1 MMNKKLKQWGIG
13 LLIAIVVLAVAIIG
27 TLGYQNTK
35 EKQAAKLTTPAIF
48 QTKATATY
56 KANGIVGTTAAIN
69 KIVTDPIYNQ
79 MTITSVDCKNT
90 AICQLVSYL
99 VGNKRYVLLVPTGTG
114 QTTVRVTGQYNQK
127 TYGYDIKVKVTNPN
141 HVKVGVDLSSYQGKI
156 EADVLKKAG
165 ASFAIV
171 RAGHGYSTEK
181 NFSHFIKECQEDKI
195 DLGLYWYLSSKDN
208 KTLITDQEVLDQAN
222 SFVKL
227 LKKNKLQPDDF
238 KYPLY
243 LDLESDTLYGNV
255 PEVIKNAYVESL
267 AREFFDVLA
276 KAGYKN
282 VGIYANKSYYE
293 TYLSNAYF
301 ASIKHKWYARY
312 GYVGTKPTITL
323 NNQNFAPDMWQ
334 VGDNFKIQGISKKR
348 IDLNYYYD
356 K

>member
-1 MMNKKLKQWGIG
+1 MMKEKFKKLGI
-13 LLIAIVVLAVAIIG
+13 LFVAVAVVITVVLSLQKTKQEEKKET
-27 TLGYQNTK
+27 TLQI
-35 EKQAAKLTTPAIF
+35 PAIF
-48 QTKATATY
+48 KTKPTATY
-56 KANGIVGTTAAIN
+56 SIKAVVGETSAVN

-79 MTITSVDCKNT
+79 MTITSVDSKNT
-90 AICQLVSYL
+90 AICQIVSYL
-99 VGNKRYVLLVPTGTG
+99 VGNKRYVLVVPTGKG
-114 QTTVRVTGQYNQK
+114 TTTIRVTGKYNKK
-127 TYGYDIKVKVTNPN
+127 TYGYDIKTQVTNPN
-141 HVKVGVDLSSYQGKI
+141 NVKVGVDLSSYQGKI

-165 ASFAIV
+165 TNFAIV

-181 NFSHFIKECQEDKI
+181 NFSHFIKECQKDKI

-222 SFVKL
+222 AFVKL
-227 LKKNKLQPDDF
+227 LKENKLTSESLQ
-238 KYPLY
+238 YPIY

-255 PEVIKNAYVESL
+255 PEVIKIAYVESL

-323 NNQNFAPDMWQ
+323 NNQTFTPDMWQ
-334 VGDNFKIQGISKKR
+334 IGDNFKIQGISKER
-348 IDLNYYYD
+348 IDLNYYYL